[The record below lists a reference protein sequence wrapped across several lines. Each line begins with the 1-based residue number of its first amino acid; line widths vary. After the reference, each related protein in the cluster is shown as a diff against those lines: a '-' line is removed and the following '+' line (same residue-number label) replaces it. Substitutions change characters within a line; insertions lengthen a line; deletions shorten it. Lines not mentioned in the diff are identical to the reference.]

1 MQNEKRLGAI
11 NLKTRL
17 VPVFEN
23 AQNYCVPNCT
33 KKKYRAENGEKVSHL
48 KFPDDIILKNLDSM
62 PFVDRK
68 SVSSQQNTKIC
79 SRHFKPEDSVKAI
92 GGQRVYVKA
101 RVIPFRFLWSKGS
114 PKKRA
119 PPKCGNLPQP
129 SDEDNAFYTGF
140 PNLATFNAVFEFL
153 DTDRKGKTLGTVH
166 QNKEL
171 SKRSFTIVETRNQ
184 RDVLA

>member
-1 MQNEKRLGAI
+1 MPQN
-11 NLKTRL
+11 
-17 VPVFEN
+17 F
-23 AQNYCVPNCT
+23 CVPNCT
-33 KKKYRAENGEKVSHL
+33 KKKYRTENGEKISYL
-48 KFPDDIILKNLDSM
+48 RFPDDVILKKRWLHAIRRDEGKAFRVN
-62 PFVDRK
+62 
-68 SVSSQQNTKIC
+68 QNTKIC
-79 SRHFKPEDSVKAI
+79 SRHFKPEDLVKAI

-101 RVIPFRFLWSKGS
+101 GVIPSRFSWSKGS

-119 PPKCGNLPQP
+119 PPKCCNLPQP

>member
-1 MQNEKRLGAI
+1 MGLVNKNGRLMRRA
-11 NLKTRL
+11 
-17 VPVFEN
+17 PVFEN
-23 AQNYCVPNCT
+23 AAKLLCAKLYQ
-33 KKKYRAENGEKVSHL
+33 KKYRTESAEKSSYL

-119 PPKCGNLPQP
+119 PPKCCNLLQS
-129 SDEDNAFYTGF
+129 SDEHIAFYTGF
-140 PNLATFNAVFEFL
+140 PNLATFNAV
-153 DTDRKGKTLGTVH
+153 
-166 QNKEL
+166 
-171 SKRSFTIVETRNQ
+171 
-184 RDVLA
+184 